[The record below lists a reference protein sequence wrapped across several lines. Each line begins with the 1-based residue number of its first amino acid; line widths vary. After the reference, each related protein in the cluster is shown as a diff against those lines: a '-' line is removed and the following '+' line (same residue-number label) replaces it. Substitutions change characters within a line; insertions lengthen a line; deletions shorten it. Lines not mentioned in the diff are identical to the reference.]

1 MLDDIYLDTSEKM
14 EKTINALKD
23 DLASVRAGRAN
34 PHILD
39 RVRVDYYGTPTPLNQ
54 VGNIMVP
61 EARLLVIAPWD
72 PSLIPAIEKALQVSD
87 IGIMPSNDGKV
98 IRLVFPELTE
108 ERRRD
113 LVKMVRK
120 MGEESKIAIRNLRR
134 QANEMLKKE
143 QKNSTITED
152 DLKDGEEE
160 VQRMTD
166 ERIKLID
173 KLVEEKEKEI
183 MEV

>member
-152 DLKDGEEE
+152 DLKDGEDE

>member
-108 ERRRD
+108 ERRRN